1 MDDPDETAAAEPIWS
16 QGEGRRRWFRSREC
30 AELRSARRRWHFT
43 HADEGSGLNPPASVR
58 VRLRRWKGWS
68 GNGRSLYLL
77 PAEFSDHPAI
87 KLSREAPAEHDYVS
101 PAAACSTAALLAPV
115 RSRAGL
121 RPAHWPPVVVALGRS
136 TAALL
141 APVRSRA
148 GLRPAHW
155 PPVVVALG
163 RSTAALLA
171 PVRSRA
177 GLRPAHWPPAGLRWG
192 CLGLVAPPC
201 RWCWVSCPGDG
212 LQSGRASRAVLGARP
227 ARRRSSLAAWWCPQ
241 AG

>member
-1 MDDPDETAAAEPIWS
+1 M
-16 QGEGRRRWFRSREC
+16 
-30 AELRSARRRWHFT
+30 
-43 HADEGSGLNPPASVR
+43 
-58 VRLRRWKGWS
+58 
-68 GNGRSLYLL
+68 L

-212 LQSGRASRAVLGARP
+212 LQSGRASRAVLGAPGAAEVFAGCVVVP
-227 ARRRSSLAAWWCPQ
+227 AGWLGAGCVLLPHAAANIAKAIAKATRTARKLFFLFFEIMASPGSCALSSQVLQRCVGSA
-241 AG
+241 